1 MAVKSQKPIKLSVPS
16 FIPGQAY
23 PVTILEPH
31 WVLTTAPKK
40 AQPLVGGTSHQLIVP
55 NSSSWNVPADTR
67 SYHRRLGRW
76 GPRGV

>member
-1 MAVKSQKPIKLSVPS
+1 MAVKSQKPIKLAVPS

-23 PVTILEPH
+23 PATVLKPDLA
-31 WVLTTAPKK
+31 LTTAPTKGHPV
-40 AQPLVGGTSHQLIVP
+40 AGSSPELIVP